1 MNRDN
6 RFFPINS
13 ILIFNI
19 YLIFK
24 LCFVHNDIKD
34 LKRELKALQLQT
46 FTKTLEK

>member
-6 RFFPINS
+6 RFFPINT

-24 LCFVHNDIKD
+24 LCFMHDDIKE
-34 LKRELKALQLQT
+34 LKRELDNIKNQLINVEN
-46 FTKTLEK
+46 K